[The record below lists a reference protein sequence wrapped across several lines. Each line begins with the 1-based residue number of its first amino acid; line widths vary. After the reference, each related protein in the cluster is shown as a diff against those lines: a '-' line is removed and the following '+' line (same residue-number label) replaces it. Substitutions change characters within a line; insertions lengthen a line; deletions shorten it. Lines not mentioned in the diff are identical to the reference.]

1 MSLLIVF
8 IYVQDSFHSTS
19 LSSPPPSLFLLLSS
33 YSPSVIRV
41 FSKLDRRFP
50 ATTQPTRI
58 YSHTA
63 HKTWRKERE
72 RENVLLL
79 WAMFS
84 RVCVDIRHST
94 VLFKRRN
101 TNTIAFVFFF
111 LNSLLYTERVPEK
124 KKEGLVGCCWLSAI
138 VTYIRAS
145 SI

>member
-1 MSLLIVF
+1 MFRAPF
-8 IYVQDSFHSTS
+8 IPPLYP
-19 LSSPPPSLFLLLSS
+19 SPPSPFLLLSS
-33 YSPSVIRV
+33 YSPSVRV

-94 VLFKRRN
+94 VLLKRRN
-101 TNTIAFVFFF
+101 KKYNSFRFFF
-111 LNSLLYTERVPEK
+111 ILYYTERVPEK
-124 KKEGLVGCCWLSAI
+124 KKEGLAGWLVAVGSLLYSNIYKSEQYIDIIYSC
-138 VTYIRAS
+138 VT
-145 SI
+145 